1 MDVIAGKVAFV
12 TGGASGIGLGIAR
25 ALIGAGAKVVI
36 ADVRRD
42 ALAAAVKSLGDQARG
57 FELDVTDRAAWSRA
71 ADEAERAFGKV
82 HILCSNAGVNIVG
95 PTQEATFQD
104 WEFCLGVNLGGA
116 VNAVKTFTPRMLAHG
131 EGGHIVITSSVSGI
145 FTGRGQ
151 GVYATT
157 KYALVGLGES
167 LRADLQ
173 DHGIGVSLLCPG
185 PVQSDLF
192 ESTVE
197 VRPAGLAETGSV
209 SITAPG
215 VSRED
220 TPIFATA
227 MTGDQ
232 TGLRVLAGIRRND
245 LYIMTHAETG
255 PVIEARFKAQLAA
268 LPDETVDPARI
279 AGSAGLLDETL
290 YREQSKKPRP
300 SAADWASV

>member
-1 MDVIAGKVAFV
+1 M
-12 TGGASGIGLGIAR
+12 
-25 ALIGAGAKVVI
+25 
-36 ADVRRD
+36 
-42 ALAAAVKSLGDQARG
+42 
-57 FELDVTDRAAWSRA
+57 
-71 ADEAERAFGKV
+71 
-82 HILCSNAGVNIVG
+82 
-95 PTQEATFQD
+95 
-104 WEFCLGVNLGGA
+104 
-116 VNAVKTFTPRMLAHG
+116 
-131 EGGHIVITSSVSGI
+131 
-145 FTGRGQ
+145 
-151 GVYATT
+151 
-157 KYALVGLGES
+157 
-167 LRADLQ
+167 
-173 DHGIGVSLLCPG
+173 
-185 PVQSDLF
+185 QSDLF